1 MHKLQVQQLHQKTEI
16 LKQEIYSVNA
26 MQLLCP
32 TTTKQLFWATS
43 EEWKL
48 RKRRILNQK
57 YYKTGNLIS
66 CCVPLDGD
74 IIGVI
79 RITET
84 FCLEFSLIVLL
95 KVGKWKQKS
104 RNKKLNPLW
113 METVLGSFGSQK
125 NNFWIWLY
133 IFIRPIINFK
143 ISCTENF
150 WTNMICCSIPLWLW
164 TVRSLKDLTCFS
176 AFQSPPPPTHSP
188 RA

>member
-48 RKRRILNQK
+48 RKRRFINHK

-79 RITET
+79 LITET

-95 KVGKWKQKS
+95 KVGKWKQKP

-113 METVLGSFGSQK
+113 METVLGAPWITK
-125 NNFWIWLY
+125 NSVLDLSIYSYSADYKCQNILY
-133 IFIRPIINFK
+133 WEFLDKYDLLFY
-143 ISCTENF
+143 STLTED
-150 WTNMICCSIPLWLW
+150 C
-164 TVRSLKDLTCFS
+164 
-176 AFQSPPPPTHSP
+176 
-188 RA
+188 